1 MVDFTVAL
9 TPLAEQ
15 CFVALL
21 AGADFMAVSVIIV
34 YLVNLEK
41 AGRLRRYSGIGI
53 AQGAILIGSVAGN
66 LFGRQWHG
74 GLGLSTEQ
82 LLFIVLVLASA
93 LVLSLSFI
101 PRSTSA
107 RPAASPAAST
117 QQERDIAEV
126 VQDLAAAKGLTPRE
140 TEILEYLARGR
151 TEPYIREQLWLSRS
165 TVSTHVKHIYQKLG
179 IHSKQE
185 IISLI
190 EKS

>member
-1 MVDFTVAL
+1 
-9 TPLAEQ
+9 
-15 CFVALL
+15 
-21 AGADFMAVSVIIV
+21 MA
-34 YLVNLEK
+34 
-41 AGRLRRYSGIGI
+41 R
-53 AQGAILIGSVAGN
+53 
-66 LFGRQWHG
+66 

-101 PRSTSA
+101 PQSTSA
-107 RPAASPAAST
+107 RPAAGPVAST
-117 QQERDIAEV
+117 QKERDIAEV